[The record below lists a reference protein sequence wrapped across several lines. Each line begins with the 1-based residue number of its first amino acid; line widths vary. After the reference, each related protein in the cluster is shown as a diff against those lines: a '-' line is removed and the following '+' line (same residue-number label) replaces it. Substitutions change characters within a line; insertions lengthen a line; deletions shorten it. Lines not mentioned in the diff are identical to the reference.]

1 MSKNS
6 VTRIWIAGLII
17 LVAGLVVGGIS
28 LWLMLVNGGTW
39 VPAASGTGSEFAP
52 TFNSFFWTT
61 VAFMTTGFT
70 IAAIGG
76 IIQLAAWIGAL
87 VNTYQLEDKAWFIVL
102 LAGGLL
108 GLAFGLIA
116 FAAMVAY
123 LVAGPDGM
131 PEGVPGRRRPQM
143 PMYAPPP
150 MQPVPPAQTAQP
162 MQPTQPV
169 QPAEHADMRR

>member
-6 VTRIWIAGLII
+6 ITRIWIAGLII

-39 VPAASGTGSEFAP
+39 VPAASGNGSEFVP

-61 VAFMTTGFT
+61 VAFMIAGFT

-131 PEGVPGRRRPQM
+131 PEGVPARRPQT

-150 MQPVPPAQTAQP
+150 MQPVPPAQTARP
-162 MQPTQPV
+162 PQPV
-169 QPAEHADMRR
+169 QPVAPPSEHADMHR